1 MGRTVVVV
9 IHDHCVWTSERSD
22 NAVRLRQTDFGA
34 HHFAPA
40 ISTGDYEVCPRSH
53 LTVRH
58 SSSSRAR
65 LTLTSGPSSFHDFK
79 MGSGTRR
86 KLRRSLVNT
95 QRPTNLSIRET
106 YSSTGGS
113 LVVKELRGS
122 VEVVSPL

>member
-1 MGRTVVVV
+1 M
-9 IHDHCVWTSERSD
+9 
-22 NAVRLRQTDFGA
+22 A
-34 HHFAPA
+34 
-40 ISTGDYEVCPRSH
+40 
-53 LTVRH
+53 
-58 SSSSRAR
+58 
-65 LTLTSGPSSFHDFK
+65 
-79 MGSGTRR
+79 SGTRR